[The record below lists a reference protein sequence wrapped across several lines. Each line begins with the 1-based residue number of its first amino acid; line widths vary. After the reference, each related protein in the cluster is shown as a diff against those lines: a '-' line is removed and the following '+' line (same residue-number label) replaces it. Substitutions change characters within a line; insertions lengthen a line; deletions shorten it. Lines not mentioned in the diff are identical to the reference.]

1 MANNQQAT
9 ALRIECAAATHWFE
23 TCLTAPPDVIQMT
36 GLRVQSFGS
45 AFTVAMPLEQ
55 QYPVN
60 GANAVGLFAPA
71 TEALLD
77 DVIAFFRAAHCS
89 FGISISP
96 LSRPRELTTWLLN
109 RGFIKG
115 GRTPVVYRST
125 AHPPDVVTELRVER
139 ITPTQAALWKEVC
152 QQVFVPY
159 LATWQAAV
167 VGHAGRF
174 HYLVFDGAMPVAVSQ
189 MSVRDGVGL
198 LHFSGVLKAYR
209 GRGIQR
215 ALIAQRIHDAAAV
228 GCEWVTSTADEST
241 PEQPGYSLH
250 NLHTSGF
257 ELLHYAQAYSLRP

>member
-1 MANNQQAT
+1 MATNQEAI
-9 ALRIECAAATHWFE
+9 ALRIERAVATHWFE
-23 TCLTAPPDVIQMT
+23 TCLAAPPDVIQMT
-36 GLRVQSFGS
+36 GLLVQRFGS
-45 AFTVAMPLEQ
+45 AFAVAMPLER

-77 DVIAFFRAAHCS
+77 DLIAFFRAAHCG
-89 FGISISP
+89 FGIGVGP
-96 LSRPRELTTWLLN
+96 LSRPDELTTWLLK
-109 RGFIKG
+109 RGFTKG

-125 AHPPDVVTELRVER
+125 AHPPGVASELRVER
-139 ITPTQAALWKEVC
+139 IGPEQAAMWKEVC
-152 QQVFVPY
+152 QQLFVPY
-159 LATWQAAV
+159 LATWQAAL

-189 MSVRDGVGL
+189 MSVRDGVGM

-215 ALIAQRIHDAAAV
+215 ALIAQRIHDAAAA

-250 NLHTSGF
+250 NLRTSGF
-257 ELLHYAQAYSLRP
+257 DLLHYSQAYSLQP